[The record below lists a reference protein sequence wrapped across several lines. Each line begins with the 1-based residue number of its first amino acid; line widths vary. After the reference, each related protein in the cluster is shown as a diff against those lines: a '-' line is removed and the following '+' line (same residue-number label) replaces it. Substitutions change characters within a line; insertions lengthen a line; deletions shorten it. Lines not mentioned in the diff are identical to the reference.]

1 MCAAFLSHLRLSR
14 GSLWRMVIE
23 DEKIIAAEE
32 LFTDSRLRIR
42 KVVQSPAGKLYLLT
56 DEINGK
62 VIRIMNST
70 N

>member
-1 MCAAFLSHLRLSR
+1 
-14 GSLWRMVIE
+14 MVIE